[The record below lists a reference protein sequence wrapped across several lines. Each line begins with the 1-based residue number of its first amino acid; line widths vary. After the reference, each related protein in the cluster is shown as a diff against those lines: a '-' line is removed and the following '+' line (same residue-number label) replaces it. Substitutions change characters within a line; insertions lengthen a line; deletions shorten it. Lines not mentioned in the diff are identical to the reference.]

1 MSFRPTEPKSPD
13 VTSPREPKRP
23 RRRESSQLTEFLL
36 IRRRLAQAIV
46 ALLLVTLVGVVGFA
60 IIGRGT
66 HSMIDAIYMTVIT
79 LTTVGY
85 GEIIDLSGHPGGRL
99 FTIGLLLVGM
109 GIVAYTVPMLAAFLI
124 EGRLL
129 NFFTRRRMDRYISQ
143 MRGHCIV
150 CGETPATWYVAD
162 ELRRSGRAL
171 VVVAP
176 TEEAS
181 GRAFESLG
189 DIPRV
194 VGDPSDDQVLLEAG
208 VDRASGVVVCM
219 ASDKDN
225 VLVTLTA
232 HRLAPGAR
240 IVARTESGESE
251 AKLRAVGAD
260 AVVSP
265 SRIGG
270 LRMASELVR
279 PEVVSFLDEML
290 RDPRTSLRVEEI
302 LVAHDSPA
310 VGRTLGWLDIDRLDG
325 TVLLAVR
332 TAAGNVI
339 FKPPEEHALAPGAI
353 LIAMVDAA
361 GRSRIEERLRS
372 ARISTVQPAP

>member
-1 MSFRPTEPKSPD
+1 
-13 VTSPREPKRP
+13 VTVSRGPGP
-23 RRRESSQLTEFLL
+23 RRRRDPPHLAEFLL
-36 IRRRLAQAIV
+36 IRRRLTQAV
-46 ALLLVTLVGVVGFA
+46 LALSLVTLIGVIGFA

-66 HSMIDAIYMTVIT
+66 NSLIDAIYMTVIT

-85 GEIIDLSGHPGGRL
+85 GEIIDLSSHPVGRL
-99 FTIGLLLVGM
+99 FTIALLLVGM

-124 EGRLL
+124 EGRLFNL
-129 NFFTRRRMDRYISQ
+129 FARRRMDRDIALMQ
-143 MRGHCIV
+143 GHFIV

-176 TEEAS
+176 TEAAS
-181 GRAFESLG
+181 AKAFETLG

-194 VGDPSDDQVLLEAG
+194 VGDPSDDQVLVEAG
-208 VDRASGVVVCM
+208 VERAAGVVVCM
-219 ASDKDN
+219 AGDKDN

-232 HRLAPGAR
+232 RRLAPAAR

-251 AKLRAVGAD
+251 AKLRTVGAD

-279 PEVVSFLDEML
+279 PAVVSFLDEML

-302 LVAHDSPA
+302 AVPPGSAA
-310 VGRTLGWLDIDRLDG
+310 VGRSLDWLNIDGLDG
-325 TVLLAVR
+325 AVLLALR
-332 TAAGNVI
+332 TPDGKEI
-339 FKPPEEHALAPGAI
+339 FKPPQDAALEPGAI
-353 LIAMVDAA
+353 LIAMVDAG
-361 GRSRIEERLRS
+361 GRARIEERLRTG
-372 ARISTVQPAP
+372 RKSTVHPAS